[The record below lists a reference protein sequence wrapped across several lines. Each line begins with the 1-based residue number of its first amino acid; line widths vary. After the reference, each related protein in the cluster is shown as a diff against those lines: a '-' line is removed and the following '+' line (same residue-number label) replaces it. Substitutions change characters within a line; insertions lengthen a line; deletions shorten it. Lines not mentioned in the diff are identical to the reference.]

1 MEWFSFPGQKSR
13 NWHANGD
20 FRWPDGGMPM
30 QGRPWGL
37 KETFLMSCNPA
48 PDLQK
53 LKADTLKEKINTEVE
68 GLK

>member
-1 MEWFSFPGQKSR
+1 
-13 NWHANGD
+13 
-20 FRWPDGGMPM
+20 MPM

-68 GLK
+68 GSQITT